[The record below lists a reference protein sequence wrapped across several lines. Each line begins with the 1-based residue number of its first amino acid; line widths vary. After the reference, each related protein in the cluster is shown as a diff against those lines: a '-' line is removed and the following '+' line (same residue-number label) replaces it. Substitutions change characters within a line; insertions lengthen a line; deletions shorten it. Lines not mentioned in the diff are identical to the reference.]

1 MPTDHPLSLELR
13 LRDDVAELRLLRV
26 SEDMWRQGI
35 GTQLAEIAIDW
46 CRDRGIRTLLLNTA
60 TPQKH
65 AIGLY
70 HEAGV

>member
-1 MPTDHPLSLELR
+1 MGVEFSNCMSAGLHKFTRPNH
-13 LRDDVAELRLLRV
+13 VGLL
-26 SEDMWRQGI
+26 
-35 GTQLAEIAIDW
+35 
-46 CRDRGIRTLLLNTA
+46 LLLVLNTA